1 MYDIKYKNQ
10 TGISHGV
17 YVVRRPDIPSP
28 AEEVEMVKVAGRDG
42 VLTGD
47 RYLPPIEIRI
57 LMNFRE
63 TKAQWAGR
71 YRDLKKWLSGT
82 GKLVQVDDQEY
93 FYKVLLVRIEE
104 NERTIKKYG
113 AFTACFTCD
122 PYMYVVDGQEEYAI
136 NDAAILTN
144 AYEES
149 HPVYIVTGSGTR
161 TLTVNGNTAT
171 LTVNGTT
178 VVDTERMITYTQADH
193 TLRNT
198 RLTGNY
204 EDLYLVPG
212 ANTISASA
220 SGVTIIPN
228 WRCR

>member
-1 MYDIKYKNQ
+1 MYDIRYKNQ
-10 TGISHGV
+10 TGKSHGV
-17 YVVRRPDIPSP
+17 YVMKRPAIPAP
-28 AEEVEMVKVAGRDG
+28 NEEVEMVRVAGRDG

-47 RYLPPIEIRI
+47 RYLQPIELYIS
-57 LMNFRE
+57 MNFRE
-63 TKAQWAGR
+63 TEAQWAAK
-71 YRDLKKWLSGT
+71 YREVKKWLSGS
-82 GKLVQVDDQEY
+82 GKLEQVDDQDY
-93 FYKVLLVRIEE
+93 FYKVYQVQIEE
-104 NERTIKKYG
+104 NERIIKRYG
-113 AFTACFTCD
+113 AFTAHFTCD
-122 PYMYVVDGQEEYAI
+122 PYMYVADGAEEYAI
-136 NDAAILTN
+136 SNERILSN
-144 AYEES
+144 AYEEC
-149 HPVYIVTGSGTR
+149 HPIYIVTGSGTR
-161 TLTVNGNTAT
+161 TLTVNGKTAT